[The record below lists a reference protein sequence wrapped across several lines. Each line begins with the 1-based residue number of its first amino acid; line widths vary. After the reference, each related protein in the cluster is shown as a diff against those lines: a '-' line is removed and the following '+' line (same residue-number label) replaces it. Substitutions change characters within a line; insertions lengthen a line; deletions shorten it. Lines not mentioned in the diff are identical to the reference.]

1 MVSASSLLLLILLLL
16 LSGCLPQLSRT
27 LGSLNEMIALVLS
40 VNFALPLS
48 VNRELVDVSSPVEI
62 QKGNSLKNQILGVKL
77 QQWRTGSY

>member
-27 LGSLNEMIALVLS
+27 LGSLNEMTALVLS